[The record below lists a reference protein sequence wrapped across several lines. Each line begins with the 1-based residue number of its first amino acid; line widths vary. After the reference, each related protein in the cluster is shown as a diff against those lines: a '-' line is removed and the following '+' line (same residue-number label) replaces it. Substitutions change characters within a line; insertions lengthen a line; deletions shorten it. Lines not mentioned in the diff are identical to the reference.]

1 MRRYF
6 TCTLTASGRFAATT
20 AELQYGLWQL
30 QDRSILWGVRASDGR
45 RVQEATPVVSVG
57 ERRFVLREQDGSL
70 TSFERLN

>member
-1 MRRYF
+1 
-6 TCTLTASGRFAATT
+6 
-20 AELQYGLWQL
+20 LWQL